1 MEMKLSKQKILSA
14 VIISMLGSTS
24 MVAQAQE
31 TPKAEPVVY
40 KGTTFDKIKKTG
52 KIVVSYRHN
61 SIPLS
66 YLVDGK
72 PSGFAYEL
80 CTEIASKVGEKVRVP
95 VTIEYVR
102 SELNDREPDL
112 NSGKIDME
120 CSSTID
126 NADRRTRMDFSIPY
140 LVSGI
145 RMLKPLGAPYYTLDD
160 MKGKKIAL
168 MEGNKFPIALV
179 KKISDEKRLGI
190 ELVLEK
196 SYGDAMKAVEEG
208 RADAYVLNDLLL
220 YGQRFD
226 SKNPNA
232 YVVSGPLLSVEPLAV
247 MMRKGDTQFKDFVN
261 AELSNLM
268 KSGRFDELYNKWFL
282 EPIAPHNIAIGIPQS
297 QLLKDVVRMPLD
309 VSGE

>member
-1 MEMKLSKQKILSA
+1 MKLSKQKILSA
-14 VIISMLGSTS
+14 VILSMLGSTS
-24 MVAQAQE
+24 MMAHAQE
-31 TPKAEPVVY
+31 APKAAPAEY
-40 KGTTFDKIKKTG
+40 KGTTFEKIKKTG
-52 KIVVSYRHN
+52 KIYVSYRHN

-72 PSGFAYEL
+72 PSGFAFEL
-80 CTEIASKVGEKVRVP
+80 CSEIASKVGEKLGIP
-95 VTIEYVR
+95 VSIEYVR

-112 NSGKIDME
+112 RSGKIDME

-145 RMLKPLGAPYYTLDD
+145 RMLKPLGASYYTLDD
-160 MKGKKIAL
+160 MKGKKVAL
-168 MEGNKFPIALV
+168 MEGNKFPIEVV
-179 KKISDEKRLGI
+179 KKVSEEKRLDI

-226 SKNPNA
+226 SKNPTA
-232 YVVSGPLLSVEPLAV
+232 YVVSGPFLSIEPLAV
-247 MMRKGDTQFKDFVN
+247 MMRKNDQEFKNFVN
-261 AELSNLM
+261 SELSLLM

-297 QLLKDVVRMPLD
+297 DLLKDVVRMPLD

>member
-1 MEMKLSKQKILSA
+1 MKLSKQKILSA
-14 VIISMLGSTS
+14 VILSMLGSTS

-31 TPKAEPVVY
+31 APKAEPVVY

-52 KIVVSYRHN
+52 KIYVSYRHN

-80 CTEIASKVGEKVRVP
+80 CTEIANKVGQAVGVP

-102 SELNDREPDL
+102 SELNDSEPDL
-112 NSGKIDME
+112 ISGRTDME

-126 NADRRTRMDFSIPY
+126 NADRRTRMDFSVPY
-140 LVSGI
+140 FFSGI

-160 MKGKKIAL
+160 MKGRKIAL
-168 MEGNKFPIALV
+168 IEGNKFPIDVV
-179 KKISDEKRLGI
+179 KKISNEKRLDV

-220 YGQRFD
+220 YGQRFN
-226 SKNPNA
+226 STNPNGF
-232 YVVSGPLLSVEPLAV
+232 VVSGPLLSIEPLAV
-247 MMRKGDTQFKDFVN
+247 MMRKGDQQFKDFVN
-261 AELSNLM
+261 GEMSNLM
-268 KSGRFDELYNKWFL
+268 KTGRFDELYNKWFL
-282 EPIAPHNIAIGIPQS
+282 EPLAPHYIAIGIPQS